1 MGFWNLCW
9 EKLET
14 WYFHQVSKKLRTMLV
29 FVSLAPMS
37 SPHFPVSAANLQIWA
52 GLGNEVRQLFCLFL
66 SSH

>member
-1 MGFWNLCW
+1 
-9 EKLET
+9 
-14 WYFHQVSKKLRTMLV
+14 MLV

-37 SPHFPVSAANLQIWA
+37 GPHFPVHAANLEIWA